1 MRHQLIRETCTYEYD
16 GATLEIP
23 EEVLAAARLV
33 YDWMRENLV
42 TQLCGLEIKR

>member
-1 MRHQLIRETCTYEYD
+1 MRHQLIRIPTGEISTM
-16 GATLEIP
+16 EIP